1 MNRHLLLILILGLVI
16 CCQDPQ
22 SADPVDTGYY
32 LEYSRVGGFGG
43 FHDKLTLDTDGT
55 VKATQKVYQV
65 SAVVN
70 QQIRDIWWER
80 LIGVDFF
87 NLDDEITLED
97 NVDDALF
104 YGLTVEYQG
113 ISNSVSV
120 TAGGVHPVGFYE
132 LVSDLYYELFVP
144 IYRDSAT
151 LGTVF
156 STKYQV
162 RSWPF
167 ITGVAL
173 REHGP
178 GEYFYFDEIDSTGE
192 IEDYLRAL
200 YSPDGD
206 YVSDIYHLHQEDD
219 SLYILIL
226 RSDGFYIKSVHPV
239 RYWPEDLGISLGD
252 ITDEGVVVEDVLYN
266 QVKALLI
273 EPLYINSIF
282 IEAPAA
288 EDVVAYYVTLRNGVY
303 VGWQ

>member
-87 NLDDEITLED
+87 NLDDETTLED
-97 NVDDALF
+97 NVVDVLF

-120 TAGGVHPVGFYE
+120 TAGGVHPVGLYE

-144 IYRDSAT
+144 IYRDSAEVAT
-151 LGTVF
+151 LLINERYIV
-156 STKYQV
+156 KP
-162 RSWPF
+162 WPF
-167 ITGVAL
+167 TSRAPLEGHV
-173 REHGP
+173 P
-178 GEYFYFDEIDSTGE
+178 GEYKYSEIDSTGE
-192 IEDYLRAL
+192 IESYMSKLFDP
-200 YSPDGD
+200 SG
-206 YVSDIYHLHQEDD
+206 
-219 SLYILIL
+219 
-226 RSDGFYIKSVHPV
+226 
-239 RYWPEDLGISLGD
+239 
-252 ITDEGVVVEDVLYN
+252 
-266 QVKALLI
+266 
-273 EPLYINSIF
+273 NS
-282 IEAPAA
+282 
-288 EDVVAYYVTLRNGVY
+288 T
-303 VGWQ
+303 